1 MTLNIHEATLI
12 KFPPRI
18 SLLDKGYIELQEYMG
33 SDSSIVSAARTSYLG
48 ESKGLDKDEK
58 LLRYLLKHKHTTP
71 FEMVKFRFRV
81 KVPLFVARQWMRHR
95 TGAFTEV
102 SRRYTKNDIDFY
114 FPDSWNTQAK
124 NNKQCSGDKL
134 DAIFSQEVSE
144 LFEKQVELAYQTY
157 LAMLDKGVSREQ
169 ARLVLPQ
176 NMYTTFVW
184 SVDAHNLMHF
194 MKLRMDN
201 HAQYE
206 TRVYAKAI
214 YERYF
219 KSALPWTAQAFNDF
233 VLTELD

>member
-1 MTLNIHEATLI
+1 MATIHEDKLI
-12 KFPPRI
+12 KTDLPLNI

-33 SDSSIVSAARTSYLG
+33 SDYSIVSAARTSYLG
-48 ESKGLDKDEK
+48 ESKGEDKDEK
-58 LLRYLLKHKHTTP
+58 LLRYLLQNKHTTP

-102 SRRYTKNDIDFY
+102 SRRYTKNDIEFY

-124 NNKQCSGDKL
+124 TNKQCSGDKL
-134 DAIFSQEVSE
+134 DKSCSQEVSE
-144 LFEKQVELAYQTY
+144 LFEKQVDAAYQTY
-157 LAMLDKGVSREQ
+157 LNFLELGVSREQ
-169 ARLVLPQ
+169 ARMVLPQ

-206 TRVYAKAI
+206 IRVYAEAI
-214 YERYF
+214 YQHFF
-219 KSALPWTAQAFNDF
+219 KAVLPWSAQAFNDF
-233 VLTELD
+233 VLCKT